1 MTFERTGLLPKQIV
15 IMMMVDDGHPL
26 VFIEKSKDWIEKFIE
41 IRGKVNL

>member
-26 VFIEKSKDWIEKFIE
+26 AFIEKSKDWIERFIE
-41 IRGKVNL
+41 IRKRANL